1 MFRIESQLC
10 EVFDCTNQQLE
21 TRGILDKF
29 NTWLQDHPELM
40 TSSNPLYGEMVNSD
54 IAIKF
59 HQEYLTAT
67 SS

>member
-21 TRGILDKF
+21 SRGVLDKF
-29 NTWLQDHPELM
+29 NVWLKEHPELM
-40 TSSNPLYGEMVNSD
+40 TSGDPLYGEMINSD
-54 IAIKF
+54 IAVKF
-59 HQEYLTAT
+59 HQEYLTVI